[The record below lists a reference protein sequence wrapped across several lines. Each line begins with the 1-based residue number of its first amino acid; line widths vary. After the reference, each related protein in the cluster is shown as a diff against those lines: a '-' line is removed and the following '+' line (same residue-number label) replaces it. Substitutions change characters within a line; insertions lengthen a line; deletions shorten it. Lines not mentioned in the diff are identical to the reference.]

1 MRVNRTK
8 EIEMTG
14 EESMYLYVSDDT
26 ESLDERM
33 KGVSELSWRR
43 ELVEGRKVNDQIM
56 KGKNCYSLLSKLSM
70 KAKETFIHILLMK
83 YSF

>member
-1 MRVNRTK
+1 MIVNRNGKERLRVNRTK

-33 KGVSELSWRR
+33 KGVSELR
-43 ELVEGRKVNDQIM
+43 
-56 KGKNCYSLLSKLSM
+56 
-70 KAKETFIHILLMK
+70 
-83 YSF
+83 